1 MESRQSG
8 RADGR
13 GWGGRGDSVP
23 RRGASRGD
31 PGREQP
37 EAGAPPPDTDAPVSD
52 DGPRFSW
59 REAGGRAE
67 APPPLDEDI
76 PRGAGEMPWVRSG
89 EPRAHAGERAG
100 TQRASPPLP
109 DLSALLVALEGM
121 RGMIPRELTTQVN
134 ALIREVLLTLR
145 ALIDWYL
152 ERLEPRSGGPEVEE
166 IPID

>member
-1 MESRQSG
+1 MESRHSG

-13 GWGGRGDSVP
+13 GWGGRGDSGP

-31 PGREQP
+31 PGPEQP
-37 EAGAPPPDTDAPVSD
+37 EAAPAPDPDVPVSD
-52 DGPRFSW
+52 DGPGIPSRGV
-59 REAGGRAE
+59 GGSAE
-67 APPPLDEDI
+67 APPSLDDDI
-76 PRGAGEMPWVRSG
+76 LRGAGETPWVRAG
-89 EPRAHAGERAG
+89 EPRAHGGERPGARRAG
-100 TQRASPPLP
+100 PPLP

-121 RGMIPRELTTQVN
+121 RGMVPSELRSQVN

-152 ERLEPRSGGPEVEE
+152 ERLEPRQSGPEVEE

>member
-13 GWGGRGDSVP
+13 GWGGRGDSGP
-23 RRGASRGD
+23 RRDASRGD
-31 PGREQP
+31 PGTP
-37 EAGAPPPDTDAPVSD
+37 EEGAPPPDADAPVSD
-52 DGPRFSW
+52 DDPRMP
-59 REAGGRAE
+59 RRGAGGSAE
-67 APPPLDEDI
+67 APPPLDDDI
-76 PRGAGEMPWVRSG
+76 LRGAGETPWVRSG
-89 EPRAHAGERAG
+89 EPRAHAGERPGA
-100 TQRASPPLP
+100 QRASPPLP

-121 RGMIPRELTTQVN
+121 RGMVPRELTSQVN

-152 ERLEPRSGGPEVEE
+152 ERLEPRPGGPEVEE